1 MENSESPSIRVAG
14 VRTAKEAYEFLEAG
28 ADIVSPRVD
37 TAKGNPTDYQGAI
50 PADEALEEFKDF
62 SQKGKLSPEVMYCV
76 EPEDVETLLKIGD
89 GKRLFARFYDNTQD
103 KEAFDQVK
111 SQFSDFTLTDTEL
124 FESTNARH
132 FPSSIRSS
140 VPDCGVQTYEV
151 EVLNDYPGSWE
162 RMRATSQNHPYPT
175 HRDLQLT
182 IRDFDVYLLM
192 EWTCDGILEEAPR
205 LLQAAEGVTVVVDHE
220 DTRNWKISHAVDI
233 EPAKQLVSEIDKAF
247 QRVSSEDVQP
257 RDSRPAHDIRR
268 RSQFSRILIV
278 SEEPDETRDA
288 VNHWYN
294 NFRMDG
300 FDEPERQ
307 FTGPPHVFLAWSVNV
322 GEVVDGR
329 DGAEAWG
336 VCHDIRYIE
345 RIAEIAEGSG
355 ARVYEWPEGADHTSE
370 ALELLANTRQL

>member
-1 MENSESPSIRVAG
+1 MKNSDSPFIRVAG
-14 VRTAKEAYEFLEAG
+14 VRTAKEAHEFLEAG

-37 TAKGNPTDYQGAI
+37 TAEGNPTDYRGAI
-50 PADEALEEFKDF
+50 PADEALGEFKDF
-62 SQKGKLSPEVMYCV
+62 SQKGKLGPEVMYRV
-76 EPEDVETLLKIGD
+76 EPEDVELLLEIGE
-89 GKRLFARFYDNTQD
+89 GERLFSHFHSQTWD
-103 KEAFDQVK
+103 KEAFVQVNE
-111 SQFSDFTLTDTEL
+111 DFRELVLTNTEL
-124 FESTNARH
+124 FESVNARH
-132 FPSSIRSS
+132 FPSMLRSS
-140 VPDCGVQTYEV
+140 VPDCGVQTYEI

-182 IRDFDVYLLM
+182 IRDFDVFLLM
-192 EWTCDGILEEAPR
+192 DWTCDGILEEAPR
-205 LLQAAEGVTVVVDHE
+205 LLQAAEGITVVVDHE
-220 DTRNWKISHAVDI
+220 DTRNWRISHAVDI

-268 RSQFSRILIV
+268 RSQFSRLLIV

-294 NFRMDG
+294 NFRMEG
-300 FDEPERQ
+300 FAEPERH
-307 FTGPPHVFLAWSVNV
+307 FTGPPYVFLDRSVDV

-336 VCHDIRYIE
+336 ACHDIRYIE

-355 ARVYEWPEGADHTSE
+355 ARVYEWPEGVDFTSE
-370 ALELLANTRQL
+370 ALELLANSRQL